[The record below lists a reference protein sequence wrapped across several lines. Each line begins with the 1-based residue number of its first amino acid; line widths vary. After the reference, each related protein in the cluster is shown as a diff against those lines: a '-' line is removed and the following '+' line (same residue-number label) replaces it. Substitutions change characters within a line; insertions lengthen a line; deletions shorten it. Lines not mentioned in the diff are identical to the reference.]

1 MYRMKSV
8 LLSFLLSVFLVG
20 HAQVNQDRC
29 GTFDVMKFK
38 EQQTPGYLQQVR
50 NVFNQAQDLAQSQS
64 GSRDAYD
71 TIYNIRCVFHVVYQ
85 NVDENIP
92 DSVIYSQIEVLNEDY
107 RRLNADS
114 VKTRGVFLPVA
125 ADARIQFQ
133 LATTDPDG
141 NPTNGITRTVG
152 NPQGF
157 LGFSP
162 FDDNVKS
169 AALGGK
175 DPWPTDRYL
184 NIWVCSV
191 LNGFGVL
198 GYAYPPDN
206 APNWPNGSG
215 SDSAKQGVVLH
226 YPVVGR
232 NFSTP
237 IDATVA
243 KGRSAVHEIGHYL
256 GLRHI
261 WGDGDCTED
270 DGIADT
276 PDADAAHQQTCD
288 TASNSCTEASSPQ
301 VPDMIENYMDYS
313 DDRCLNM
320 FTLGQIGIMRS
331 MLQTS
336 RAGIADRIVETS
348 IKETDFGAAL
358 QVFPNPT
365 KDMFEITFPKNLSG
379 DYSIEVYNTIG
390 ERIFT
395 RSISNKYAATIDIA
409 GYAAGVY
416 YVQLTNGN
424 QTAVK
429 KIIKN

>member
-1 MYRMKSV
+1 MKSV
-8 LLSFLLSVFLVG
+8 YFIVLFSTYIAA
-20 HAQVNQDRC
+20 HAQVNQNRC
-29 GTFDVMKFK
+29 GTFDIMKYK
-38 EQQTPGYLQQVR
+38 EQQSSGYLQQVR
-50 NVFNQAQDLAQSQS
+50 QVFNQAQDLAQAQAH
-64 GSRDAYD
+64 SRDAYD

-114 VKTRGVFLPVA
+114 FKTRGLFLPVA

-133 LATTDPDG
+133 LATLDPDG
-141 NPTNGITRTVG
+141 NPTSGITRTVG

-270 DGIADT
+270 DGLADT

-288 TASNSCTEASSPQ
+288 TASNTCTETSGPQ
-301 VPDMIENYMDYS
+301 VPDMIENFMDYS

-320 FTLGQIGIMRS
+320 FTYDQVGIMRA

-348 IKETDFGAAL
+348 IQDKTWETSIY
-358 QVFPNPT
+358 VHPNPSNG
-365 KDMFEITFPKNLSG
+365 MFEITFPKTTPA
-379 DYSIEVYNTIG
+379 DYQLEVFNTVG
-390 ERIFT
+390 ERIASQSGIVKYVT
-395 RSISNKYAATIDIA
+395 TVDLSNHASGI
-409 GYAAGVY
+409 Y
-416 YVQLTNGN
+416 YVRLSSGSQS
-424 QTAVK
+424 AIK
-429 KIIKN
+429 KIVKN